1 MTEIA
6 GRSGGAEAPLW
17 APGLT
22 LGAVAA
28 AAMQGPSLFPKDP
41 KLQRIGTIAAAA
53 IGIGVGTGVE
63 AVARGLDDHIPGDHL
78 AAQLAVG
85 GTGGALAAGIAIATR
100 GRVTGGRAGLQTTG
114 MLLAAGGAAGVAS
127 TLVARADEQVPGHGA
142 FAQGATSA
150 LAGAAMLGISMR
162 NANLARSGSVLLPDL
177 PELAADGS
185 TFGRLAIDRGRGL
198 RGAMTSGIE
207 GSPVVWAKQGGQGQ
221 RFLTEMPH
229 AEDINKVMG
238 ITTAKEPSRAYV
250 SLTHADEAL
259 GEHEK
264 MLQRVDMLFDDLEQ
278 QGVFG
283 RYRTLDDGTVEVLEA
298 PRQHLMVA
306 ATTSSGFVN
315 PVAASSFEFM
325 NGGNTAILAVQSGTS
340 KAAGEMHHM
349 ARATAT
355 HHEILKRLEARLDA
369 LPKTV
374 ERPLTYVYGESY
386 GAWTSQNVLLGTG
399 DGNMSA
405 LARKLGKWNG
415 EVSWV
420 DGREL
425 TPEIGRERFRNLGID
440 RAMYVGTPKFAML
453 RPGLAGVEELTG
465 GDRPLVRTVRNLIQA
480 KEISAE
486 DAANTRVT
494 FLQHDADPVGLFHPK
509 LLWEK
514 AEFLGPKASR
524 GDNVSPHQ
532 RWFPI
537 VTGIQTALDQQMAQ
551 YFKQGVLEAK
561 GHDYRS
567 EVTYVMRRAYGAADV
582 TDNQVARI
590 REWNRQLEEIH
601 KLHQEQAAAE
611 AAATAATA
619 AAGAAT

>member
-1 MTEIA
+1 MTEVA
-6 GRSGGAEAPLW
+6 GRTRGAEAPLW

-63 AVARGLDDHIPGDHL
+63 GIARGLDDVIPGDHL

-85 GTGGALAAGIAIATR
+85 GTGGALAAGIAIASR
-100 GRVTGGRAGLQTTG
+100 GRVQGTFAGTHTIGL
-114 MLLAAGGAAGVAS
+114 LLAAGGAAGVAS
-127 TLVARADEQVPGHGA
+127 TLVARADDELPGHGA
-142 FAQGATSA
+142 LAQGATSA
-150 LAGAAMLGISMR
+150 LAGAAMLGISLR
-162 NANLARSGSVLLPDL
+162 NANLAKSGSVLLPDL
-177 PELAADGS
+177 PELAADAT
-185 TFGRLAIDRGRGL
+185 TFGTLAIDRGRGL
-198 RGAMTSGIE
+198 RGPLTSGLE
-207 GSPVVWAKQGGQGQ
+207 GSPVVWAKQSGQGQ

-229 AEDINKVMG
+229 AVDIDRVMG
-238 ITTAKEPSRAYV
+238 TTGAKEPARAYV

-264 MLQRVDMLFDDLEQ
+264 MLQRVDMLFDDLET

-283 RYRTLDDGTVEVLEA
+283 RYRTLADGTVEVLEP
-298 PRQHLMVA
+298 PRQHLMVP
-306 ATTSSGFVN
+306 ATTSSGFLN
-315 PVAASSFEFM
+315 PVAMSSFEFM
-325 NGGNTAILAVQSGTS
+325 HGGDTAIMAVQSGVT

-355 HHEILKRLEARLDA
+355 HHEILTRLEARLSQ
-369 LPKTV
+369 LPEGV
-374 ERPLTYVYGESY
+374 EHPKTYVYGESF

-405 LARKLGKWNG
+405 LARRLGKWNG
-415 EVSWV
+415 EVSWT
-420 DGREL
+420 DGRTL
-425 TPEIGRERFRNLGID
+425 TPEVGRERFRELGID

-453 RPGLAGVEELTG
+453 RPGLAEMGAELTSG
-465 GDRPLVRTVRNLIQA
+465 EHPPVRTVKNLIQA
-480 KEISAE
+480 KELTEA
-486 DAANTRVT
+486 DADAMRVT

-509 LLWEK
+509 LLWEQ
-514 AEFLGPKASR
+514 AEFLGPKATR

-532 RWFPI
+532 RWLPI

-567 EVTYVMRRAYGAADV
+567 EVTYVMRRAYGASDV
-582 TDNQVARI
+582 SDTQVARI

-601 KLHQEQAAAE
+601 KLHQEQAAA
-611 AAATAATA
+611 AAV
-619 AAGAAT
+619 AAGAPVPAG